1 MVISLGTAPSKDLTA
16 DDSFSSHTSWS
27 STDSYYIEEN
37 EKKDILKFGVLEG
50 GREINLLKIIWFL
63 VLRVRKYFDR
73 NLKIER
79 YSDNHLVDGVERWK
93 MFQNI
98 FENWK
103 IFWKLFG
110 WWFWEEVEDILKFTW
125 NMQDILKIERY
136 FQNYSFWWCWEEVED
151 ILKYVW
157 KLQDILK
164 MERYFENYSV
174 DGVERGWKGQHKR
187 ISTGAGVALDIKLI
201 FKPLSTKL
209 STMCTLLFISLVAS
223 ILSLKPIMHP
233 I

>member
-1 MVISLGTAPSKDLTA
+1 
-16 DDSFSSHTSWS
+16 
-27 STDSYYIEEN
+27 
-37 EKKDILKFGVLEG
+37 
-50 GREINLLKIIWFL
+50 
-63 VLRVRKYFDR
+63 
-73 NLKIER
+73 
-79 YSDNHLVDGVERWK
+79 
-93 MFQNI
+93 
-98 FENWK
+98 
-103 IFWKLFG
+103 
-110 WWFWEEVEDILKFTW
+110 
-125 NMQDILKIERY
+125 
-136 FQNYSFWWCWEEVED
+136 
-151 ILKYVW
+151 
-157 KLQDILK
+157 